1 MLRPYITVDQV
12 ISIIFCSV
20 PLWWWCPHFM
30 FFFFLDKE
38 ATKALYT
45 KTKKPFW
52 WDVDRAHLS
61 TVTLISKRLY
71 QNGGE
76 AFWQEWRER
85 SVPGT
90 SCLWLSGT
98 RVFLFVF
105 VFFFY
110 SCQVQSQH
118 ACVCMQDK
126 AVLRTLWSVFP
137 PHADFHR
144 ALVEL
149 GFSRWK
155 ELPVKKWVLSRLLY
169 CSRWSIFKVSSEK
182 NHRQNPSINYYGKNK
197 ERTRLVPE
205 VI

>member
-1 MLRPYITVDQV
+1 MLRLYITVDQV

-105 VFFFY
+105 VFFFTAAKY
-110 SCQVQSQH
+110 NPNMH
-118 ACVCMQDK
+118 ASACK
-126 AVLRTLWSVFP
+126 
-137 PHADFHR
+137 
-144 ALVEL
+144 
-149 GFSRWK
+149 
-155 ELPVKKWVLSRLLY
+155 
-169 CSRWSIFKVSSEK
+169 
-182 NHRQNPSINYYGKNK
+182 
-197 ERTRLVPE
+197 TRLFWELCGVYFHHMLISTERWWSLDFPDGRSCRSRNE
-205 VI
+205 FCRGYYIAAGGPFLRFHQRKITDRIPQLIIMEKTKREQG